1 MAETPEKKGTSRFRE
16 GPPAPGV
23 ARPADT
29 SGTGKRRLTDGSAVI
44 GAGELDAA
52 FHHVGELGDQTE
64 ILFGKR
70 EREETEMDMT
80 PMVDVTFLLLI
91 FFMVTAA
98 FSLQKSL
105 QVPTPRPDEPSQNVQ
120 QRDPQED
127 PDMVTVHVDEFN
139 TFRVVTTDWDEEAP
153 SDQELL
159 TQLRKARSG
168 NAQGRVPTKLL
179 VMANGEAMHE
189 KVVTALD
196 AGTEVGMDEIQ
207 LMMVEED
214 QL

>member
-1 MAETPEKKGTSRFRE
+1 MPANSTRLFITSMNWRDQAEVR
-16 GPPAPGV
+16 
-23 ARPADT
+23 
-29 SGTGKRRLTDGSAVI
+29 
-44 GAGELDAA
+44 
-52 FHHVGELGDQTE
+52 
-64 ILFGKR
+64 FGKR
-70 EREETEMDMT
+70 ELEETEMDMT

-139 TFRVVTTDWDEEAP
+139 TFRVVTTDWEEEAP

-159 TQLRKARSG
+159 MQLRKARAG
-168 NAQGRVPTKLL
+168 NARGAFRP
-179 VMANGEAMHE
+179 NCW
-189 KVVTALD
+189 
-196 AGTEVGMDEIQ
+196 
-207 LMMVEED
+207 
-214 QL
+214 

>member
-1 MAETPEKKGTSRFRE
+1 MAKSRFRE
-16 GPPAPGV
+16 GPSKKGS
-23 ARPADT
+23 DT
-29 SGTGKRRLTDGSAVI
+29 PKSPPKQPRRLTDGSALI
-44 GAGELDAA
+44 DPGELDAA
-52 FHHVGELGDQTE
+52 FHHVDELGGDE
-64 ILFGKR
+64 IRFGAR

-139 TFRVVTTDWDEEAP
+139 TFRVVTTDWEEEAP

-159 TQLRKARSG
+159 MQLRKARSG
-168 NAQGRVPTKLL
+168 NSQGRVPTKLL

-189 KVVTALD
+189 KVVRALD

-214 QL
+214 QF

>member
-1 MAETPEKKGTSRFRE
+1 MAKTPEKKRQEPLSR
-16 GPPAPGV
+16 GPVHAGIRASQV
-23 ARPADT
+23 AGERKTPV
-29 SGTGKRRLTDGSAVI
+29 DGCSAFI
-44 GAGELDAA
+44 EAGELDAA
-52 FHHVGELGDQTE
+52 FHHVDELAGGAE
-64 ILFGKR
+64 VRFGAR
-70 EREETEMDMT
+70 DLEESEMDMT

-139 TFRVVTTDWDEEAP
+139 TFRVVTTDWEEEAP

-159 TQLRKARSG
+159 MQLRKARAG
-168 NAQGRVPTKLL
+168 NTQGRVPTKLL

-189 KVVTALD
+189 KVVRALD

-207 LMMVEED
+207 LMMVDED

>member
-1 MAETPEKKGTSRFRE
+1 MAESPKQKGKSRFRE
-16 GPPAPGV
+16 GPETQPGAAPPKQ
-23 ARPADT
+23 A
-29 SGTGKRRLTDGSAVI
+29 RRLTDGSSLI
-44 GAGELDAA
+44 DAGELDAA
-52 FHHVGELGDQTE
+52 FHHVGELGGGE
-64 ILFGKR
+64 IKFATG
-70 EREETEMDMT
+70 ERDETEMDMT

-105 QVPTPRPDEPSQNVQ
+105 QVPTPHPDEPSQNVQ

-139 TFRVVTTDWDEEAP
+139 TFRVVTTDWEEEAP

-168 NAQGRVPTKLL
+168 NSQGRVPTKLL

-189 KVVTALD
+189 KVVRALD

-214 QL
+214 PF

>member
-1 MAETPEKKGTSRFRE
+1 MAETPEKKGKSRFRG
-16 GPPAPGV
+16 GPDEPGSS
-23 ARPADT
+23 PPKE
-29 SGTGKRRLTDGSAVI
+29 KRRLTDGSALI
-44 GAGELDAA
+44 DPGELDAA
-52 FHHVGELGDQTE
+52 FHHVDELAGGAE
-64 ILFGKR
+64 VRFGKR
-70 EREETEMDMT
+70 DLEETEMDMT

-139 TFRVVTTDWDEEAP
+139 TFRVVTTDWEEEAP

-159 TQLRKARSG
+159 MQLRKARAG

-189 KVVTALD
+189 KVVRALD